1 MLELKKEI
9 KIYEVDNERYFIGDS
24 IFDKKGNEYPFD
36 FYIYFDGELI
46 EIDSKV
52 YFNNIKISFSEITFW
67 ENEDVSV
74 LINFSNELAN
84 KIKNLLIDNVEILNE
99 ESIYIQNEDEIVELV
114 ADFLKRRIKW
124 LKIQEQYGI

>member
-74 LINFSNELAN
+74 LINFPNELVN
-84 KIKNLLIDNVEILNE
+84 KIKDLLNDNVEILNE

-114 ADFLKRRIKW
+114 ADFLKRRIK
-124 LKIQEQYGI
+124 